1 MTVTSHSTGGGTIA
15 CIGWCESI
23 SGCSGVCV
31 SDDHCSSGWDMH
43 AGWSIAIIVIVMVII
58 MVVSGSILGVQFEFL
73 FKSSER
79 AEHFIFG

>member
-1 MTVTSHSTGGGTIA
+1 MTVPSNSTGTGGGTIA
-15 CIGWCESI
+15 CVGWCESI

-43 AGWSIAIIVIVMVII
+43 AGWSIAIIVIVMVI
-58 MVVSGSILGVQFEFL
+58 SGSILGVQFEFL

-79 AEHFIFG
+79 AEHFIVG